1 MRLIILLAVALATS
15 VPAVAAPKF
24 DPPPEIAAHVPRDL
38 RSYFLAFFVTP
49 QVPKEMSRDVF
60 VRHQAYL
67 REQTEKKVYHL
78 FGPLTDGGKTR
89 GIIILTAGSADEARA
104 IVGADAAVQAGVLG
118 VEVHPLVLPN
128 LDGLKIDYP
137 PRQ

>member
-1 MRLIILLAVALATS
+1 MMKLYVLLITLLLVASAAAQSGRTVKAAATDDRPVKELFDEANS
-15 VPAVAAPKF
+15 YRRIKYEEFEKKKIGVSKF
-24 DPPPEIAAHVPRDL
+24 
-38 RSYFLAFFVTP
+38 
-49 QVPKEMSRDVF
+49 
-60 VRHQAYL
+60 L

-104 IVGADAAVQAGVLG
+104 IVGADAAVQGGVLG